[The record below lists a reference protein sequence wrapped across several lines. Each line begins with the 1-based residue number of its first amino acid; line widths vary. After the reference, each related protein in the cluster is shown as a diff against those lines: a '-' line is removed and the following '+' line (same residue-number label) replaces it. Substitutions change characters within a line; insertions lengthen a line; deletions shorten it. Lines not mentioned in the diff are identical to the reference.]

1 MCAQSLCLPTPDQF
15 YWMFPLGTE
24 RKCMAF
30 IATAVD
36 ESADK
41 GQRHIFAVA
50 GLCWRHDKWI
60 DLEWH
65 WNRCLK
71 KHGIDYFKTSEYL
84 RLDGEFLR
92 FRNNTDYPPPSG
104 RRAAEEIFA
113 ELAQIIRTSGV
124 KGVGLAIDLKA
135 WRSIMKSSTAK
146 KVFYYKDP
154 YVFGHAA
161 LVVYVAGELTGNI
174 RGRMVSFLLDYHC
187 KGKLVLNQMGDLKKF
202 NPECAPYIGSIG
214 FNDDKTTAQLQ
225 AADLIA
231 GVSKNYA
238 LNELGQMPGD
248 KEANKKALVGILGRS
263 VGVGVLDHAY
273 LTKVAKASGLS
284 KGRPSIYST
293 LQRHLFE

>member
-1 MCAQSLCLPTPDQF
+1 MRAQTRDSAISLRWQASAGVTTSGLTWNGTGTAALKNMGLTTSKQANTSGSMESFCA
-15 YWMFPLGTE
+15 
-24 RKCMAF
+24 
-30 IATAVD
+30 
-36 ESADK
+36 
-41 GQRHIFAVA
+41 
-50 GLCWRHDKWI
+50 
-60 DLEWH
+60 
-65 WNRCLK
+65 
-71 KHGIDYFKTSEYL
+71 SEIIQTTRR
-84 RLDGEFLR
+84 RL
-92 FRNNTDYPPPSG
+92 G

-146 KVFYYKDP
+146 KVFFYKDP